1 MIKINN
7 NSEWIKIDTIDN
19 NIIDNLKN
27 GCNLIKTQKKNYI
40 IYKNKDGLLIAPN
53 KCKHQG
59 GEIFNR
65 Y

>member
-27 GCNLIKTQKKNYI
+27 GCNLIKTQKKKLY
-40 IYKNKDGLLIAPN
+40 YL
-53 KCKHQG
+53 
-59 GEIFNR
+59 
-65 Y
+65 